1 MSVQTITITVLT
13 VDQVNDAC
21 HLPLR
26 KLADSKFLVLR
37 KTWAWLGL
45 SPDSYRSAGIVGLLA
60 PFINYFYSSLPLSL
74 SLICTIGFDKL
85 KTLIFVF
92 FFKMIIFVFE
102 S

>member
-45 SPDSYRSAGIVGLLA
+45 SPDSYRSDGIVALLA
-60 PFINYFYSSLPLSL
+60 PFINYFYSSL

-92 FFKMIIFVFE
+92 F
-102 S
+102 SN